1 MIISGTATEAWFLF
15 NAPWMVKSADWIP
28 GRRWEFKRRI
38 CRTTRL
44 HWISLSLW
52 KSVVASLM
60 CPHLEVQKWTKCCWK
75 WRREGS
81 HKWNSMSDHY
91 REELRWCGGGGGG
104 WEDDGESLTLAS
116 PDLSIFDYGQL
127 HTDLMLITFQF
138 SWGTFS
144 FAQSHIRSIQLV
156 TTANGT
162 FIIVQVQCN
171 PLFGLAH
178 KFKGHRRGYNTR
190 CNYLSCVPW
199 ENPQDTTSRALRKAN
214 AAHFIV
220 LQVYCAQRS
229 PPLNIFHPRTLYLLS
244 GRKLLTAVCHR
255 DGL

>member
-60 CPHLEVQKWTKCCWK
+60 CPHLEVQKWSKCCWK

-91 REELRWCGGGGGG
+91 REELRWCWGGVGRWWWGGR
-104 WEDDGESLTLAS
+104 WRITDLGESRFIYLWLWPAS
-116 PDLSIFDYGQL
+116 HWFDVNHISVQLRDIF
-127 HTDLMLITFQF
+127 
-138 SWGTFS
+138 
-144 FAQSHIRSIQLV
+144 IRSVSYKVNSIGDDCKWDIYHCASSMQPP
-156 TTANGT
+156 
-162 FIIVQVQCN
+162 FRISPQV
-171 PLFGLAH
+171 
-178 KFKGHRRGYNTR
+178 
-190 CNYLSCVPW
+190 
-199 ENPQDTTSRALRKAN
+199 
-214 AAHFIV
+214 
-220 LQVYCAQRS
+220 
-229 PPLNIFHPRTLYLLS
+229 
-244 GRKLLTAVCHR
+244 
-255 DGL
+255 